1 MQKPLHCFHIVVQN
15 KHPYWLKWD
24 HAPIKMSVLFFR
36 ALLSGWENDPPPI
49 RGLKRIKIV
58 QTFSQIIL
66 VTLWRDYFDDLC
78 PGPIKHLKRN
88 LLFNTITTCCG
99 SLVPSTPA
107 LNSNRVV
114 LSFSPPSTHFSFII
128 FIFYPLHPNSSMQF
142 LQTGIYT
149 FANKP
154 VKENLFNNQELLWLG
169 DHFFYSHDLNV
180 WWRANV
186 VRRN

>member
-1 MQKPLHCFHIVVQN
+1 
-15 KHPYWLKWD
+15 
-24 HAPIKMSVLFFR
+24 MSVLFFR

-78 PGPIKHLKRN
+78 PGPFKHLKRN

-107 LNSNRVV
+107 LNSNRWCYHFHPPQLIFPSLSLFFILYILTAVC
-114 LSFSPPSTHFSFII
+114 SFSKLVSIHLLTNLSRRICLTTKSFFGWGIISFILMTLM
-128 FIFYPLHPNSSMQF
+128 FDEGLM
-142 LQTGIYT
+142 L
-149 FANKP
+149 
-154 VKENLFNNQELLWLG
+154 
-169 DHFFYSHDLNV
+169 
-180 WWRANV
+180 
-186 VRRN
+186 